1 MAGKRITIALRK
13 KNITL
18 KKWFKLASE
27 NDVNVSR
34 LVQCAI
40 EYYAITGEYMKLG
53 SVTGEDTEMEDVRKS
68 LYLPQSGIVN
78 EFISKRNA
86 EGIASGKVITRI
98 LEKAVEIGSENNILT
113 NAEAEDIIED
123 LNKRS
128 RNDYMQI
135 AHAPMPI
142 VVNENTEKPEKA
154 SDEKVQKVQFDKID
168 SQPTNAQEEP
178 MELTE
183 EEEMQKD
190 FFERMISPGAGLG
203 NKL

>member
-53 SVTGEDTEMEDVRKS
+53 CVTGEDTEMEDVRKS

-128 RNDYMQI
+128 RNDYKPI
-135 AHAPMPI
+135 AQAPMPI

-154 SDEKVQKVQFDKID
+154 SDEKVQFDKID

-190 FFERMISPGAGLG
+190 FFARMISPGAGLG

>member
-1 MAGKRITIALRK
+1 MVGKAITIALRK
-13 KNITL
+13 RDITL
-18 KKWFKLASE
+18 KKWFKLASQ

-53 SVTGEDTEMEDVRKS
+53 SVTGEDMQMEDVRKS
-68 LYLPQSGIVN
+68 LYIPQNGIVN

-86 EGIASGKVITRI
+86 EGVASGKVITRI
-98 LEKAVEIGSENNILT
+98 LEKAVEIGSENNIIT

-128 RNDYMQI
+128 RNDYMTI
-135 AHAPMPI
+135 AQAPMPI

-154 SDEKVQKVQFDKID
+154 SDEKVQFDKID
-168 SQPTNAQEEP
+168 NQPTNAQEEP

-190 FFERMISPGAGLG
+190 FFARMISPGAGLG

>member
-1 MAGKRITIALRK
+1 MVGKAITIALRK
-13 KNITL
+13 RDITL
-18 KKWFKLASE
+18 KKWFKLASQ
-27 NDVNVSR
+27 NDVNVSH
-34 LVQCAI
+34 LVQCAL

-53 SVTGEDTEMEDVRKS
+53 SVTGEDIQMEDVRKS
-68 LYLPQSGIVN
+68 LYIPQNGIVN

-86 EGIASGKVITRI
+86 EGVASGKVITRI

-135 AHAPMPI
+135 AQAPMPI

-154 SDEKVQKVQFDKID
+154 SDEKVQFDKID

-190 FFERMISPGAGLG
+190 FFARMISPGAGLG

>member
-1 MAGKRITIALRK
+1 MVGKAITIALRK
-13 KNITL
+13 RDITL
-18 KKWFKLASE
+18 KKWFKLASQ

-53 SVTGEDTEMEDVRKS
+53 SVTGEDIQMEDVRKS
-68 LYLPQSGIVN
+68 LYIPQNGIVN

-86 EGIASGKVITRI
+86 EGVASGKVITRI

-128 RNDYMQI
+128 RNDYMTI
-135 AHAPMPI
+135 AQAQMPI

-154 SDEKVQKVQFDKID
+154 SDEKVQFDKID
-168 SQPTNAQEEP
+168 NQPTNAQEEP

-190 FFERMISPGAGLG
+190 FFARMISPGAGLG

>member
-1 MAGKRITIALRK
+1 MVGKAITIALRK
-13 KNITL
+13 RDITL
-18 KKWFKLASE
+18 KKWFKLASQ

-53 SVTGEDTEMEDVRKS
+53 SVTGEDMQMEDVRKS
-68 LYLPQSGIVN
+68 LYIPQNGIVN

-86 EGIASGKVITRI
+86 EGVASGKVITRI

-128 RNDYMQI
+128 RNDYMTI
-135 AHAPMPI
+135 AQAPMPI
-142 VVNENTEKPEKA
+142 VVNENTEKPEKV
-154 SDEKVQKVQFDKID
+154 SDEKVQFDKID
-168 SQPTNAQEEP
+168 NQPTNAQEEP
-178 MELTE
+178 TELTE

-190 FFERMISPGAGLG
+190 FFARMISPGAGLG